1 MTHPELTKRQVNIL
15 NHFHKSIPTK
25 ARRAAFRDDVLRRLA
40 TAEHSAVDDQTV
52 TRACVDGLTAKKPTR
67 RAA

>member
-1 MTHPELTKRQVNIL
+1 MTQRELTKRQVNIL

-40 TAEHSAVDDQTV
+40 GVTQLTPNDQAV
-52 TRACVDGLTAKKPTR
+52 TRAAIDALFAAAK
-67 RAA
+67 A